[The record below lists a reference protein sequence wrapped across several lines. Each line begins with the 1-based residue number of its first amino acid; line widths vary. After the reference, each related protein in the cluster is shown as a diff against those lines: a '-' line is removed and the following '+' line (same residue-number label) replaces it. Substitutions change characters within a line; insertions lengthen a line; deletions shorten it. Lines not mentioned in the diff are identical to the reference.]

1 MDDDLLAIER
11 LDNYRSIC
19 ISALARATVHELEA
33 EHLGGDGGYFICEV
47 DESPAGG
54 GISILAKAA
63 SWDAA
68 CRLIDIWRGKGGRET
83 GGPGKSPA

>member
-1 MDDDLLAIER
+1 MDDDLLAVER

-19 ISALARATVHELEA
+19 ISALSRSTVHELEA

-47 DESPAGG
+47 DERPEGG

-63 SWDAA
+63 SWEAA
-68 CRLIDIWRGKGGRET
+68 WRLIDLWRSKGGQ
-83 GGPGKSPA
+83 GLPLV

>member
-19 ISALARATVHELEA
+19 ISALARTTVHELEA
-33 EHLGGDGGYFICEV
+33 AHLGGDGGYFICEV
-47 DESPAGG
+47 DERPTGG

-63 SWDAA
+63 SWEAA
-68 CRLIDIWRGKGGRET
+68 WRLVDIWRSKGERGT
-83 GGPGKSPA
+83 ALA